1 MMKIVFMGTPDFA
14 VPTLDAIVKA
24 GHEVLL
30 VVTQPDKAKDRGKKI
45 QFTPVKEKA
54 LELGLSVAQPEKV
67 KNNERFN
74 LKLEELL
81 PDLIVVV
88 AYGKILPKEI
98 LDIPKYGCINVHA
111 SILPRHRGAA
121 PIQHAILAGDEYGGV
136 TIMQMS
142 EGLDSG
148 DMIATVKSF
157 IGGYTADQL
166 HDELMIKGA
175 QLLVEV
181 LPSIKE
187 GTAIAAKQNHEQAT
201 YAPMIFKETGRIQFD
216 NTPEKI
222 ERLTRAMDSWPGA
235 TCYYKGNPL
244 KIWESFPIS
253 EIHREQPGT
262 IVDVSDEG
270 LKIACKDGYLL
281 AKVIQ
286 TPGKKRMSVKEF
298 IRGNSIEKGSIL
310 V

>member
-1 MMKIVFMGTPDFA
+1 MKIVFMGTPDFA
-14 VPTLDAIVKA
+14 VPTLEGIVKA

-30 VVTQPDKAKDRGKKI
+30 VVTQPDKAKNRGKKI

-54 LELGLSVAQPEKV
+54 FELGLLVAQPDSL
-67 KNNERFN
+67 KNNEKF
-74 LKLEELL
+74 LAKIEKLA

-98 LDIPKYGCINVHA
+98 LDIPQYGCVNVHA

-121 PIQHAILAGDEYGGV
+121 PIQHAILAGDEFGGV
-136 TIMQMS
+136 TIMKME

-175 QLLVEV
+175 DLLIEV
-181 LPSIKE
+181 LPSIKD
-187 GTAIAAKQNHEQAT
+187 GTAIYAKQDDSRST
-201 YAPMIFKETGRIQFD
+201 YAPMIFKDTGRINFSD
-216 NTPEKI
+216 TPESI
-222 ERLTRAMDSWPGA
+222 ERLIRAMDSWPGA
-235 TCYYKGNPL
+235 TCSYKGSAL
-244 KIWESFPIS
+244 KIWEAMPLS
-253 EIHREQPGT
+253 EVSTEPFGT
-262 IVDVSDEG
+262 IVSVSDEG
-270 LKIACKDGYLL
+270 MKIACKEGYILV
-281 AKVIQ
+281 KVIQ
-286 TPGKKRMSVKEF
+286 TPGKKRMTVKEY
-298 IRGNSIEKGSIL
+298 IRGNSIEKGSVL

>member
-1 MMKIVFMGTPDFA
+1 MKIVFMGTPEFA
-14 VPTLDAIVKA
+14 VPTLEAIVKA
-24 GHEVLL
+24 GHEVSL
-30 VVTQPDKAKDRGKKI
+30 VVTQPDKAKDRGKKV

-54 LELGLSVAQPEKV
+54 LELGLSVAQPENLRK
-67 KNNERFN
+67 NERF
-74 LKLEELL
+74 LSKLEEVS

-98 LDIPKYGCINVHA
+98 LDLPKYGCINVHA

-136 TIMQMS
+136 TIMQMD

-148 DMIATVKSF
+148 DMIATEKSF

-175 QLLVEV
+175 QRLVEI
-181 LPSIKE
+181 LPSIKD
-187 GTAIAAKQNHEQAT
+187 GTAIGAKQDDKLST
-201 YAPMIFKETGRIQFD
+201 YAPMIFKETGRIDF
-216 NTPEKI
+216 NSSPEAI

-235 TCYYKGNPL
+235 TCYYKGQPL
-244 KIWESFPIS
+244 KIWEALPIS
-253 EIHREQPGT
+253 GKVTEPIGA
-262 IVDVSDEG
+262 IVSVTDEG
-270 LKIACKDGYLL
+270 IKIACKGGYLL
-281 AKVIQ
+281 ATVIQ
-286 TPGKKRMSVKEF
+286 TPGKKRMAVKEF
-298 IRGNSIEKGSIL
+298 IRGNSIEKDSVL

>member
-1 MMKIVFMGTPDFA
+1 MKIVFMGTPQFA
-14 VPTLDAIVKA
+14 VPTLEAIVKE

-30 VVTQPDKAKDRGKKI
+30 VVTQPDKAKDRGKKV
-45 QFTPVKEKA
+45 QFTPVKEKS
-54 LELGLSVAQPEKV
+54 LELGLAVAQPDTLK
-67 KNNERFN
+67 KNDRFIS
-74 LKLEELL
+74 KLEDLA

-88 AYGKILPKEI
+88 AYGKILPKAI
-98 LDIPKYGCINVHA
+98 LEIPKYGCINVHA

-136 TIMQMS
+136 TIMQMD

-166 HDELMIKGA
+166 HDELMVKGA
-175 QLLVEV
+175 ELLVEI
-181 LPSIKE
+181 LPSIKD
-187 GTAIAAKQNHEQAT
+187 GTAIKAKQDEELST
-201 YAPMIFKETGRIQFD
+201 YAPMIFKETGHINFED
-216 NTPEKI
+216 TAESI

-235 TCYYKGNPL
+235 TCLYKDKPL
-244 KIWESFPIS
+244 KIWEALPFS
-253 EIHREQPGT
+253 EDVSDPPGT
-262 IVDVSDEG
+262 IMDVSDEG
-270 LKIACKDGYLL
+270 IKIACGDGYLL

-286 TPGKKRMSVKEF
+286 TPGKKRMTVKEF
-298 IRGNSIEKGSIL
+298 IRGNSIEIGSVL

>member
-1 MMKIVFMGTPDFA
+1 MNIVFMGTPQFA
-14 VPTLDAIVKA
+14 VPTLEAIVKA

-45 QFTPVKEKA
+45 HFTPVKEKA
-54 LELGLSVAQPEKV
+54 LDLGLTVIQPETL
-67 KNNERFN
+67 KNNEGFISR
-74 LKLEELL
+74 LEALS

-88 AYGKILPKEI
+88 AYGKILPKAI

-136 TIMQMS
+136 TIMQMDQ
-142 EGLDSG
+142 GLDSG

-187 GTAIAAKQNHEQAT
+187 GTAIGAKQDDKIST
-201 YAPMIFKETGRIQFD
+201 YAPMIFKETGRINFED
-216 NTPEKI
+216 SPEAI

-235 TCYYKGNPL
+235 TCYYKGQLL
-244 KIWESFPIS
+244 KIWEALPFS
-253 EIHREQPGT
+253 EEVSDLPGT
-262 IVDVSDEG
+262 IMDVSNEG
-270 LKIACKDGYLL
+270 IKIACKDGFIL

-286 TPGKKRMSVKEF
+286 TPGKKRMMVKDF
-298 IRGNSIEKGSIL
+298 ILGNSIEIGSIL